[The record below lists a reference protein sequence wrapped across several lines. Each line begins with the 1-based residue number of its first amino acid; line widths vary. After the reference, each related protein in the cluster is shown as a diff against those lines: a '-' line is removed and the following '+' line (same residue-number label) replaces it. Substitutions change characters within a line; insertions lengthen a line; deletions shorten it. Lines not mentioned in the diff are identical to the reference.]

1 MAVRRL
7 SMAELASL
15 LPHAGD
21 AFFLSDAEVDGWKA
35 SGGAS
40 WRADHPHLRGHFPG
54 DPIVPGIY
62 LLEAAAQLAGVAI
75 RCGAEDWTPQTLGV
89 LAAVRKS
96 YFHRFVRPGERVDYA
111 LEVRPTPG
119 SGMYAVSGLGR
130 AGGDKVLTVELTIA
144 GARR

>member
-1 MAVRRL
+1 MAARQF
-7 SMAELASL
+7 SGEELAAL

-54 DPIVPGIY
+54 EPIVPGVY

-75 RCGAEDWTPQTLGV
+75 RCGAEGWTPETLGV
-89 LAAVRKS
+89 LAGVRKS
-96 YFHRFVRPGERVDYA
+96 YFHRFVRPDERVDYA
-111 LEVRPTPG
+111 LEVKPTPG
-119 SGMYAVSGLGR
+119 SAMYAVSGLGEV
-130 AGGDKVLTVELTIA
+130 GGDKVLTVELTIA
-144 GARR
+144 GVRR